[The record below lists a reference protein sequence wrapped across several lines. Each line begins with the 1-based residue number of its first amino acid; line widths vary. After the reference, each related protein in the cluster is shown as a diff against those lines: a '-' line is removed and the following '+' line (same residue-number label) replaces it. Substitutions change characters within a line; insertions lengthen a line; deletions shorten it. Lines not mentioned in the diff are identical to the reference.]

1 MPRFDRT
8 GPLGAGPRTG
18 WGRGRCVTGSGVG
31 QDPTRGGVALGL
43 GRGGT
48 PLGGGRGRCVGG
60 RGLRSG
66 QVSQGVAMDST
77 EQVQSLRSRLEDA
90 QRAMREM
97 EARLAELEKSR

>member
-18 WGRGRCVTGSGVG
+18 WGQGGCVSGSGVG
-31 QDPTRGGVALGL
+31 QDPTSGGVARGL

-60 RGLRSG
+60 RGLWSG
-66 QVSQGVAMDST
+66 QASQGAAMDST
-77 EQVQSLRSRLEDA
+77 EEVQSLRSRLQDA
-90 QRAMREM
+90 QRAVREM